1 MRKNNLHTTY
11 FRLSITDRCNLSC
24 YFCHKEGQSKVCN
37 RELLDTKDI
46 IWISKVASKIGFTK
60 FKITGG
66 EPTLRKDL
74 PIIVKELKKHG
85 IQDVALVTNG
95 IYLSRHVESLYA
107 NGLDRIIISLHSFNE
122 NRFRQMTGGRTEDL
136 NLILKG
142 IDDALSFSF
151 KDIRLNFV
159 MNDENNRIDDLQQVL
174 SFAKSRNIKVMIVPL
189 FDYNLKSSDSVY
201 SFDKL
206 HELIKN
212 KFGIKDEVIIT
223 DNEDFRKWK
232 ITTDSEEKI
241 ILKLDSLSDRST
253 FKACSNCLQKNEC
266 REGNLPLR
274 LSAKGILCPCLAH
287 GIPEIDIYSLI
298 KNRDEQEV
306 KNIIHGI
313 NEL

>member
-1 MRKNNLHTTY
+1 MKKNNLHTSY
-11 FRLSITDRCNLSC
+11 FRLSITDKCNLNC
-24 YFCHKEGQSKVCN
+24 YFCHKEGQSKTCN
-37 RELLDTKDI
+37 RELIDTEDI
-46 IWISKVASKIGFTK
+46 IWVSKIVSKIGFTK

-74 PIIVKELKKHG
+74 PVIVKELKEHG
-85 IQDVALVTNG
+85 VEDIALITNG
-95 IYLSRHVESLYA
+95 IQLSKHAESLYS
-107 NGLDRIIISLHSFNE
+107 NGLDRIIISFHSFNE
-122 NRFRQMTGGRTEDL
+122 SIFRQMTGGNFEDL
-136 NLILKG
+136 NMTLKG
-142 IDDALSFSF
+142 IDKALSFNF

-159 MNDENNRIDDLQQVL
+159 MNNEISRIDDLQKTL

-189 FDYNLKSSDSVY
+189 FDYNLKSSDSIY

-206 HELIKN
+206 YQLIKDL
-212 KFGIKDEVIIT
+212 FGIQHEEIII
-223 DNEDFRKWK
+223 DNEGFRKRE
-232 ITTDSEEKI
+232 ITTNSDEKI
-241 ILKLDSLSDRST
+241 LLKLDNLSDKST

-298 KNRDEQEV
+298 KNRNEQEV
-306 KNIIHGI
+306 ENIIHEI